1 MKTKSELFTLI
12 NDRYPDNSTQ
22 FIKAVNLRE
31 VSTQTADSSLNL
43 ADTAEQT
50 ALGVTNFQPGVKSKN
65 SPVLIGGQV
74 IEILRSASLVSQ
86 APTVVSTPIQ
96 IAFGAATGTVTDAVM
111 LSAAG
116 LLTFNRAGT
125 YAVRVKLQVGRTGAS
140 GISRILSRL
149 LKNGSPVGV
158 PEAAFIESPNQVMAR
173 ESRVTVSAVAG
184 DTLAVQF
191 IRDPSGDNSG
201 GLVAFAATGAIASW
215 GTAPSALLVVEKFQ
229 GAV

>member
-50 ALGVTNFQPGVKSKN
+50 ALGVTNFQAGVKSKN
-65 SPVLIGGQV
+65 SPTLIGGQV

-86 APTVVSTPIQ
+86 APAAVSTPIQ
-96 IAFGAATGTVTDAVM
+96 IAFGAATGTPTDAVM
-111 LSAAG
+111 LSATG

-140 GISRILSRL
+140 GVSRVFSRL
-149 LKNGSPVGV
+149 VKNGSQVANTV
-158 PEAAFIESPNQVMAR
+158 PEAAIIESPNQVAAR
-173 ESRVTVSAVAG
+173 ESRVTVVMAAG

-215 GTAPSALLVVEKFQ
+215 
-229 GAV
+229 